1 MNSFDIFDSAFSLA
15 NLPITDTT
23 NNVIESITKVTNE
36 LSSEHTTEVSNS
48 STVNNS
54 SWLYIGLVFIF
65 LAFAMY
71 VYKLYTNKNRKH
83 VQFDV
88 TTQDCPGG
96 FCPMEKCI

>member
-1 MNSFDIFDSAFSLA
+1 
-15 NLPITDTT
+15 
-23 NNVIESITKVTNE
+23 
-36 LSSEHTTEVSNS
+36 
-48 STVNNS
+48 
-54 SWLYIGLVFIF
+54 
-65 LAFAMY
+65 MY